1 MEKTIVVFGSS
12 TLEFAEMQK
21 IVQNKQTKNKSK
33 KKKNEMKF
41 GAKSALFGYVGL

>member
-33 KKKNEMKF
+33 KKNEMKF
-41 GAKSALFGYVGL
+41 GANSALFGYVGL